1 MNKKILKKS
10 IYWGKYSD
18 NSRFSRVYKTK
29 KIMGMTLLI
38 DFEKAFDSL
47 EWDYLESVLKVY
59 NFGEDF
65 RTWFSVLYKNSNSC
79 VINNVFFTE
88 FFKIGRSCR

>member
-1 MNKKILKKS
+1 
-10 IYWGKYSD
+10 
-18 NSRFSRVYKTK
+18 
-29 KIMGMTLLI
+29 MGMTLLI

>member
-1 MNKKILKKS
+1 
-10 IYWGKYSD
+10 
-18 NSRFSRVYKTK
+18 
-29 KIMGMTLLI
+29 MTLLI

-65 RTWFSVLYKNSNSC
+65 RTWFSMLYKNRNSC
-79 VINNVFFTE
+79 VINNSFFTE
-88 FFKIGRSCR
+88 FFKIGRSRRQGDPLSPYLFILAVEPLAKAIGIVTK

>member
-1 MNKKILKKS
+1 
-10 IYWGKYSD
+10 
-18 NSRFSRVYKTK
+18 
-29 KIMGMTLLI
+29 MGMTLLI

-65 RTWFSVLYKNSNSC
+65 RTWFSILYKNSNSC
-79 VINNVFFTE
+79 VINKVFFTE
-88 FFKIGRSCR
+88 FFKIGRSCRQEDPLSPYLFILAVE